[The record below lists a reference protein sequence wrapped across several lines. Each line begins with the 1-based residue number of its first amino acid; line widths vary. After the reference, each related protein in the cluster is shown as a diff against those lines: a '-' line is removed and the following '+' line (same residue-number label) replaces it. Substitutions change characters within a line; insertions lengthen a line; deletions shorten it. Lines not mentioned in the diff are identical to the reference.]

1 MGRVL
6 VMVLGLAV
14 LSACDSAREEMVS
27 LLGGAPR
34 DAEARMLDEVPV
46 YCYHTLARAECY
58 SQPLPPKEAGR
69 LVSFFGPPPQA
80 LTSSGPTRP

>member
-6 VMVLGLAV
+6 VTCMALA
-14 LSACDSAREEMVS
+14 LLAGCESAREEMVS
-27 LLGGAPR
+27 LLGGEPR

-69 LVSFFGPPPQA
+69 LVSFYGPPPQA